1 MDNIEKILRALGLKK
16 DEITSCD
23 IYINYFMQYLASIER
38 KIAELKSKVDYLEEK
53 CIKNGEE
60 TDNSG

>member
-53 CIKNGEE
+53 CFKNDKE
-60 TDNSG
+60 TNK